1 MAVTIRLSRPGKSAK
16 KKIFFRIGV
25 MDASR
30 ARDSRLI
37 EQVGYYDPSK
47 KPAVASLKKDRID
60 YWVSKGATL
69 SQTVKNLL
77 KKAK

>member
-16 KKIFFRIGV
+16 KKIFFRVGV
-25 MDASR
+25 MDAR
-30 ARDSRLI
+30 KARDSRLI

-47 KPAVASLKKDRID
+47 NPAVVSLKKDRID

-69 SQTVKNLL
+69 SPTVKNLL
-77 KKAK
+77 KKVK